1 MLMYNPILQDGY
13 GVQQYTQTVG
23 HEALTWWNTYFHRE
37 TLGST
42 VLHLFIYLEFISE
55 YWKG

>member
-1 MLMYNPILQDGY
+1 MYNPILQDEY
-13 GVQQYTQTVG
+13 GVQQYTETVG

-55 YWKG
+55 YWKR